1 MSETSDPY
9 GPIHGRPSFREHI
22 DRGTF
27 PAHGLEPDEAYEL
40 LHTGLMLDGRETLN
54 LASFVTTWMEPQ
66 AEKLIHDTLRKN
78 HIDHEEYPAASLI
91 EEACVHMLG
100 DLFNAPDPTA
110 VVGVATIGSSEAI
123 MLGLLAHKRAWR
135 DRRQAAGLPTDR
147 PNVVFGAETH
157 VVWDK
162 FANYFD
168 VEMRKIPMKPDR
180 FVLSADD
187 VEAHVDENTI
197 AVGAVLGTT
206 HIGEADPIEEINDL
220 LVRIKAEKGWDIPL
234 HVDGASGAFIAPF
247 AEPDLR
253 WDFRLE
259 QVASINASGHKYGL
273 VYPGVGWL
281 IFRDASKLPEDL
293 VFSVNYL
300 GGAQPTYTFNFSRG
314 SAMIQAQMYNF
325 LRLGRSGYTSIV
337 ETMLANAR
345 FLNES
350 LEASGR
356 FEILNPGLAEPVVT
370 FTLKGDPGSTST
382 TCRRGCARTAGSC
395 PRTACR
401 PTPRT
406 VHLMRV
412 VVRLDLSRMM
422 IEQLLRDLFA
432 RLRRARGRAADAA
445 SRRRSPTCGRRP
457 RTPRPTEQGAH
468 RPGTSDVTPTRP
480 EDAGPRTCPRDGACV
495 STPGPGPFV
504 THARARAP
512 RRERGR
518 VELAAAPQ
526 GTRPASGAAATV
538 PARGGRAERVELVD
552 RRLFAIGSICF
563 ALGSLP
569 AVLRRTSP
577 ARWSPATFFVGSIF
591 FTSPPTCSTTS
602 APRARAGSLAGRRGR
617 ARLAS
622 LVGWKPRRIDFV
634 GGDRQLVGTV
644 FFNITTFAAT
654 QADLPSPR
662 SGT

>member
-1 MSETSDPY
+1 MSETSDRTNPF
-9 GPIHGRPSFREHI
+9 GPIHGRASFRTHF
-22 DRGTF
+22 DRATF
-27 PAHGLEPDEAYEL
+27 PEDGLSPDETYEL

-66 AEKLIHDTLRKN
+66 AEALIHDSLRKN
-78 HIDHEEYPAASLI
+78 HIDHEEYPAASLV

-100 DLFNAPDPTA
+100 DLFNAPDPA
-110 VVGVATIGSSEAI
+110 KVVGVATIGSSEAI
-123 MLGLLAHKRAWR
+123 MLGLLAHKRAWKE
-135 DRRQAAGLPTDR
+135 RRVAAGLPADR

-180 FVLSADD
+180 FVLGADD

-220 LVRIKAEKGWDIPL
+220 LVRIKAEKGWDVPL
-234 HVDGASGAFIAPF
+234 HVDGASGAFVAPF

-281 IFRDASKLPEDL
+281 VFRDASKLPEDL

-325 LRLGRSGYTSIV
+325 LRLGRAGYTAIV

-345 FLNES
+345 HLNEA

-370 FTLKGDPGSTST
+370 FRIKGDPGFDVYHLSS
-382 TCRRGCARTAGSC
+382 RLRENGWIVPAYSLPPDAED
-395 PRTACR
+395 
-401 PTPRT
+401 

-412 VVRLDLSRMM
+412 VVRLDLSRQMVDM
-422 IEQLLRDLFA
+422 LLRDLDQA
-432 RLRRARGRAADAA
+432 WDA
-445 SRRRSPTCGRRP
+445 
-457 RTPRPTEQGAH
+457 
-468 RPGTSDVTPTRP
+468 
-480 EDAGPRTCPRDGACV
+480 
-495 STPGPGPFV
+495 
-504 THARARAP
+504 
-512 RRERGR
+512 
-518 VELAAAPQ
+518 LAAEQPVQ
-526 GTRPASGAAATV
+526 RVTTKPDVWTSPDKAAAHSK
-538 PARGGRAERVELVD
+538 ARTGLKR
-552 RRLFAIGSICF
+552 
-563 ALGSLP
+563 
-569 AVLRRTSP
+569 
-577 ARWSPATFFVGSIF
+577 
-591 FTSPPTCSTTS
+591 
-602 APRARAGSLAGRRGR
+602 
-617 ARLAS
+617 
-622 LVGWKPRRIDFV
+622 
-634 GGDRQLVGTV
+634 
-644 FFNITTFAAT
+644 
-654 QADLPSPR
+654 
-662 SGT
+662 